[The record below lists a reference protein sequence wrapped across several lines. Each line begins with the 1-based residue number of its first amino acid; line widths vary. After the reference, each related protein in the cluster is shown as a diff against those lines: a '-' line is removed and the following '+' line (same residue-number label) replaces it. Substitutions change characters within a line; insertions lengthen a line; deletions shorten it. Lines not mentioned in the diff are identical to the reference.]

1 MKFDFEKFYQAVNAK
16 REERAASWRQVA
28 REIGI
33 GKSTLARMAQNKR
46 PDADGLAALSF
57 WAELNPADFVFARAD
72 LNRRERAAS
81 KRICSPALDL
91 LVIAAARLQPRA
103 VLQHHDVLAVRS
115 GLELLDVAHV
125 HDQRAMDAQEHAAG
139 RAKTRAWRWARAA
152 GAAKS

>member
-57 WAELNPADFVFARAD
+57 WAEINPADFVLRRAGKRPGRSSQNGFAAQ
-72 LNRRERAAS
+72 
-81 KRICSPALDL
+81 
-91 LVIAAARLQPRA
+91 RLIF
-103 VLQHHDVLAVRS
+103 S
-115 GLELLDVAHV
+115 
-125 HDQRAMDAQEHAAG
+125 
-139 RAKTRAWRWARAA
+139 
-152 GAAKS
+152 